1 MGQSRDDPLITF
13 LQIPCHVIVHVLAH
27 ELWRQLRGI
36 LHVNFRTNDLENNF
50 LTIDNLTMIYLPP
63 HNPFNSFPIVPST
76 NRERCNYSRVNH
88 VVLTP
93 IIIYLPS
100 LSIMT
105 LRAVDSLT
113 PSATNK
119 FQFI

>member
-63 HNPFNSFPIVPST
+63 HNPFNSSPPLFPA
-76 NRERCNYSRVNH
+76 
-88 VVLTP
+88 P
-93 IIIYLPS
+93 IEKGVITRGL
-100 LSIMT
+100 IM
-105 LRAVDSLT
+105 L
-113 PSATNK
+113 
-119 FQFI
+119 F